1 MLPAQLILYKGN
13 NNTHTHTH
21 ISLVYCSAQLCTTQL
36 FASPFTVSV
45 VLSVPNSFVV
55 CLTHTVYVNTLT
67 SPSLVSLFLYFV
79 LLVFPRPCLLS
90 PAGHDAFLIL
100 SAWVIHPLGWR
111 LDFVTNFVF
120 GKLRLCR
127 ALKVVFIFFI
137 CNCNHCENL
146 SWWYSS
152 SAHEWQTWAHAAINE
167 LVENRFFKD
176 TPWQKI
182 NLI

>member
-13 NNTHTHTH
+13 

-36 FASPFTVSV
+36 FPASLFTVSV

-67 SPSLVSLFLYFV
+67 SPSLVSPFLYFV

-100 SAWVIHPLGWR
+100 SAWVIPLVEDLTLWLTLCLANSVCVVHWR
-111 LDFVTNFVF
+111 LCSSFLFAIVIIV
-120 GKLRLCR
+120 K
-127 ALKVVFIFFI
+127 IFHDDPAHPPTSGHPFTSI
-137 CNCNHCENL
+137 L
-146 SWWYSS
+146 SC
-152 SAHEWQTWAHAAINE
+152 TDVE
-167 LVENRFFKD
+167 LANMG
-176 TPWQKI
+176 TCG
-182 NLI
+182 N